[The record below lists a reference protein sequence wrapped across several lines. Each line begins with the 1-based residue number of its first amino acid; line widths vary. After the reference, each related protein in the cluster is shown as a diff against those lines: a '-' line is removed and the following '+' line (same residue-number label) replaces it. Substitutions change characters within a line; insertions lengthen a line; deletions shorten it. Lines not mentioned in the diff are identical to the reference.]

1 YNPAIG
7 RWMNVDPLAEQMR
20 RHSPYNYAFN
30 NPIYWIDPD
39 GMSPDDIWKLEQSGK
54 LVWVAADDTKDV
66 IYSTNANGN
75 ITENSSSLVLEKGS
89 ITGEFS
95 TDKAMGIEVENQETA
110 DKVFEFTSNNLD
122 GKNGNP
128 VEMAT
133 VTAAND
139 SGTEKSVVISS
150 GSKEKVDTVGA
161 ANKLNEE
168 GYTSLKET
176 NHSHPGDGPF
186 SDIPSGYASD
196 GKRYPAQDLGGDGA
210 AAEYMNEKSKT
221 KATHKMYHPQSKT
234 TTIYDEKIYKKVN

>member
-1 YNPAIG
+1 IRLSYTNDPSNPGTPTIIEENNYYPFGLKHKGYNHGTSSLGNSVAQRWKYNGKEHDESLDINTYDFGARNYNPAIG

-95 TDKAMGIEVENQETA
+95 TDKAMGGI
-110 DKVFEFTSNNLD
+110 
-122 GKNGNP
+122 
-128 VEMAT
+128 
-133 VTAAND
+133 
-139 SGTEKSVVISS
+139 VV
-150 GSKEKVDTVGA
+150 
-161 ANKLNEE
+161 
-168 GYTSLKET
+168 
-176 NHSHPGDGPF
+176 
-186 SDIPSGYASD
+186 
-196 GKRYPAQDLGGDGA
+196 
-210 AAEYMNEKSKT
+210 
-221 KATHKMYHPQSKT
+221 
-234 TTIYDEKIYKKVN
+234 